1 MKKIEEM
8 TQEELEEIIK
18 EGDKRRERY
27 YQEEASEAEKKE
39 LEEMQRYSERR
50 LKYIR
55 EGNFYDALSKDYLHN
70 QSYKERLAKAEEL
83 NGCKFKEAK
92 PCKDRFAPRDDFSG
106 VSYPSQCDGRVVSV
120 PRSPGLWSIRL
131 HGLVLGPIIGV
142 CLLGVSMTDDSMPAW
157 HSWLGLFLLTAFP
170 FIMYKIGNAIRIVDA
185 IEFNR
190 HTGLVRTPYTLF
202 RKPFYIPI
210 EDLEYVVGPEVKN
223 MRGSAS
229 MQTGYLSCRKYPE
242 HYWFGNRIGIAG
254 GGDTHDW
261 SQMNRFMD
269 ITQPIDEYYHSA
281 MEYTFKKNRN
291 AHGNGPFPEVMKKY
305 FDADDCQINRME
317 VW

>member
-70 QSYKERLAKAEEL
+70 LSYKERLAKAEEL

-131 HGLVLGPIIGV
+131 HGLVLGPIIGI

-170 FIMYKIGNAIRIVDA
+170 LIMYKIGNAIRIVDA

-254 GGDTHDW
+254 GGDAHDW

-281 MEYTFKKNRN
+281 MEYTFKKNKN

-305 FDADDCQINRME
+305 FDADDCQVNRME

>member
-83 NGCKFKEAK
+83 NGCKFKDAK

-120 PRSPGLWSIRL
+120 PRSPGLWSLRL
-131 HGLVLGPIIGV
+131 HGLVLGPIIGI

-170 FIMYKIGNAIRIVDA
+170 LIMYKLGNAIRIVDA

-254 GGDTHDW
+254 GGDAHDW

-305 FDADDCQINRME
+305 FDAGDCQVNRME

>member
-1 MKKIEEM
+1 MKEIKDMTHEEIRNYLAKRAKEREVLYQKGA
-8 TQEELEEIIK
+8 TEEEKREAELEAYS
-18 EGDKRRERY
+18 DRRVGY
-27 YQEEASEAEKKE
+27 CLSEAYYED
-39 LEEMQRYSERR
+39 LT
-50 LKYIR
+50 
-55 EGNFYDALSKDYLHN
+55 KDHLHN
-70 QSYKERLAKAEEL
+70 LSYEERLAKAEEL

-92 PCKDRFAPRDDFSG
+92 PCKDAFAPRDAFSG
-106 VSYPSQCDGRVVSV
+106 SSYPSQCDGQVVSV
-120 PRSPGLWSIRL
+120 PRSPGLWSLRL

-142 CLLGVSMTDDSMPAW
+142 CLLVVSMTDDSLPVW
-157 HSWLGLFLLTAFP
+157 HSWLGLFLLTLFP
-170 FIMYKIGNAIRIVDA
+170 LIMYKIGNAIRIVDA

-210 EDLEYVVGPEVKN
+210 EDLEFVVGPEIKN

-229 MQTGYLSCRKYPE
+229 MQTGYLSCRKYPD

-254 GGDTHDW
+254 GGDVHDW

-269 ITQPIDEYYHSA
+269 ITQPVDRYYYKA
-281 MEYTFKKNRN
+281 MEYTFKKNSN

-305 FDADDCQINRME
+305 FDIDNCQINRMD

>member
-131 HGLVLGPIIGV
+131 HGLVLGPIIGI

-170 FIMYKIGNAIRIVDA
+170 LIMYKIGNAIRIVDA

-210 EDLEYVVGPEVKN
+210 EDLEFVVGPEVKN

-254 GGDTHDW
+254 GGDAHDW

-305 FDADDCQINRME
+305 FDADDCQVNRME

>member
-1 MKKIEEM
+1 
-8 TQEELEEIIK
+8 
-18 EGDKRRERY
+18 
-27 YQEEASEAEKKE
+27 
-39 LEEMQRYSERR
+39 
-50 LKYIR
+50 
-55 EGNFYDALSKDYLHN
+55 
-70 QSYKERLAKAEEL
+70 
-83 NGCKFKEAK
+83 
-92 PCKDRFAPRDDFSG
+92 
-106 VSYPSQCDGRVVSV
+106 
-120 PRSPGLWSIRL
+120 
-131 HGLVLGPIIGV
+131 
-142 CLLGVSMTDDSMPAW
+142 MTDDSMPAW

-170 FIMYKIGNAIRIVDA
+170 LIMYKLGNAIRFIDA

-190 HTGLVRTPYTLF
+190 HTGLVKTPYTLF

-254 GGDTHDW
+254 GGDVHDW

-281 MEYTFKKNRN
+281 MEYTFKKNRD

-305 FDADDCQINRME
+305 FDADDCQVNRME

>member
-1 MKKIEEM
+1 MKEIKDMTHEEIRNYLAKRAKEREVLYQKGA
-8 TQEELEEIIK
+8 TEEEKREAELEAYS
-18 EGDKRRERY
+18 DRRVGY
-27 YQEEASEAEKKE
+27 CLSEAYYED
-39 LEEMQRYSERR
+39 LT
-50 LKYIR
+50 
-55 EGNFYDALSKDYLHN
+55 KDHLHN
-70 QSYKERLAKAEEL
+70 LSYKERLAKAEEL

-106 VSYPSQCDGRVVSV
+106 ISYPSQCDGRVVSV
-120 PRSPGLWSIRL
+120 PRSPGLWSLRL
-131 HGLVLGPIIGV
+131 HGLVLGPIIGI

-170 FIMYKIGNAIRIVDA
+170 LIMYKIGNAIRIVDA

-269 ITQPIDEYYHSA
+269 ITQPINRYYYKA

-305 FDADDCQINRME
+305 FDADDCQVNRME

>member
-120 PRSPGLWSIRL
+120 PRSPGLWSLRL
-131 HGLVLGPIIGV
+131 HGLVLGPIIGI

-157 HSWLGLFLLTAFP
+157 HSWLGLFLLTLFP
-170 FIMYKIGNAIRIVDA
+170 LIMYKLGNAIRIVDA

-254 GGDTHDW
+254 GGDAHDW

>member
-305 FDADDCQINRME
+305 FDADDCQVNRME

>member
-1 MKKIEEM
+1 MVKQIKDMTHEEIRNYLAKRAKEREVLY
-8 TQEELEEIIK
+8 QKGANEEEKREAELEAYS
-18 EGDKRRERY
+18 DRRVGY
-27 YQEEASEAEKKE
+27 CLSEAYYED
-39 LEEMQRYSERR
+39 LP
-50 LKYIR
+50 
-55 EGNFYDALSKDYLHN
+55 KDYLHN
-70 QSYKERLAKAEEL
+70 LSYKERLAKAEEL
-83 NGCKFKEAK
+83 NGCKFKDAK
-92 PCKDRFAPRDDFSG
+92 PCKDRFAPRDDFGG

-120 PRSPGLWSIRL
+120 PRSPGLWSLRL
-131 HGLVLGPIIGV
+131 HGLVLGPIIGI

-157 HSWLGLFLLTAFP
+157 HSWLGLFLLTVFP
-170 FIMYKIGNAIRIVDA
+170 LIMYKIGNAIRIVDA

-254 GGDTHDW
+254 GGDAHDW

-269 ITQPIDEYYHSA
+269 TTQPINRYYYKA

-305 FDADDCQINRME
+305 FDADDCQVNRME